1 MQYKRCFR
9 YVTLQKVSIRP
20 SFMMEYR
27 FTKILITLK
36 IEYCPKMAEKQRW
49 IVKIFILV
57 VTSDLGEC
65 FTSTK

>member
-1 MQYKRCFR
+1 
-9 YVTLQKVSIRP
+9 
-20 SFMMEYR
+20 MMEYR

-36 IEYCPKMAEKQRW
+36 IEYCPKMAEKKRW